1 MKRNKDGSFSR
12 KKRNRTKALIIDF
25 ELACWRYGI
34 PRGYRTD
41 IIEIGVCTY
50 NFRTRKIS
58 KPESILIKSEKSDIS
73 EFCTKLTGITPEMVE
88 EKGISLKRAIDIL
101 VDKYDSNR
109 CIWFSWGDQDRT
121 FIERDCRYY
130 KLPNPFHVNYID
142 ARDIYCM
149 KHFTEPSV
157 ENALKELGME
167 FEGSPHRAGDDA
179 YNTARILRE
188 LLWEG
193 GEHDEGKKEKQREKE
208 KVRKKEESS
217 ELKIEQFEK
226 EVDGVLEK
234 HAFVN
239 KSLTRKERKELKE
252 KLGIDKFIRRNEED

>member
-1 MKRNKDGSFSR
+1 MRRNKDGSFSR

-34 PRGYRTD
+34 PRGCRTD

-50 NFRTRKIS
+50 NFRTKKIS
-58 KPESILIKSEKSDIS
+58 KPESVLIKTKKSDIS

-88 EKGISLKRAIDIL
+88 EKGITLKQAINIL

-109 CIWFSWGDQDRT
+109 CLWFSWGDQDRT

-149 KHFTEPSV
+149 KYFTEPSV

-179 YNTARILRE
+179 YNTARILKE
-188 LLWEG
+188 LLWKNSEFS
-193 GEHDEGKKEKQREKE
+193 EFSDIEDKKENQREKE
-208 KVRKKEESS
+208 RLRKTQESI
-217 ELKIEQFEK
+217 ELKI
-226 EVDGVLEK
+226 
-234 HAFVN
+234 
-239 KSLTRKERKELKE
+239 
-252 KLGIDKFIRRNEED
+252 